1 MGAGGVTHRH
11 PIFSSSFFQTFFYDD
26 ILVFI
31 IIGYFFHDIASSSG
45 GRKDDTDPKN
55 GGKYPGDKNRF
66 SCKAGIRAWLS
77 RSPFRR

>member
-1 MGAGGVTHRH
+1 LNILKPAGQKEIG
-11 PIFSSSFFQTFFYDD
+11 ISQQILGNIFYDD

-31 IIGYFFHDIASSSG
+31 LLRHFFHDIALSSA
-45 GRKDDTDPKN
+45 GRKDTDLKN